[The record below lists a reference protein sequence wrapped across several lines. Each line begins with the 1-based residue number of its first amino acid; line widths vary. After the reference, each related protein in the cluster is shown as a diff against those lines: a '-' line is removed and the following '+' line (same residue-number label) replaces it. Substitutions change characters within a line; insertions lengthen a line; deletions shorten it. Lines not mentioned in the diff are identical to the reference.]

1 MSILR
6 PTSKPTREGP
16 LLIMAIAIVCAICI
30 PLYQW
35 ASSSN
40 EDAGASFRLT
50 SERLQQMLLGPE
62 KIACYCAFV
71 WGAFILISRGLE
83 VRRQRHAFDLDL
95 LPTEEG
101 TRILPEDARPL
112 QRKLDQQTKGNPFIL
127 ANLIR
132 LALNRYG
139 ITRSGADANEAVR
152 AQADVEMGRMVSSM
166 ATVQYLAWAIPALGF
181 LGTVR
186 GLGMSMSDVDR
197 ALGNLYYAFDTTL
210 VALLVSL
217 PLMYFLHRV
226 QRDEEGLV
234 LDCQQ
239 YCLEHLVA
247 RLYDPEAVPAHSESS
262 L

>member
-35 ASSSN
+35 ASSSQ

-50 SERLQQMLLGPE
+50 TERMQQMLLGPE

-83 VRRQRHAFDLDL
+83 VRRQRRAFDLDL

-139 ITRSGADANEAVR
+139 ITRSGADAR
-152 AQADVEMGRMVSSM
+152 
-166 ATVQYLAWAIPALGF
+166 
-181 LGTVR
+181 
-186 GLGMSMSDVDR
+186 
-197 ALGNLYYAFDTTL
+197 
-210 VALLVSL
+210 
-217 PLMYFLHRV
+217 
-226 QRDEEGLV
+226 
-234 LDCQQ
+234 
-239 YCLEHLVA
+239 
-247 RLYDPEAVPAHSESS
+247 
-262 L
+262 